1 MKLYAK
7 FFSLHL
13 RSMMQYKSSFFL
25 MTLGQFILAFSSFL
39 SVWFLFDR
47 FHQVDGFTFEQV
59 LLCFSVTL
67 MAFSWCEGFF
77 RGFDTFSS
85 TIQNA
90 EFDRI
95 LLRPRNE
102 IFLVLSGKIELSK
115 IGRLLQAFLV
125 FLYAL
130 PVSGVEW
137 NVQRVLVLLFMLIGG
152 VCVFCGLF
160 LIYAAICFF
169 TVEGLEFMNIFTDG
183 GKEFG
188 SYPMS
193 IYGDGILRFFTFMV
207 PIACFQYWPLLYLLG
222 KSDSLWCMLS
232 PLVCIVFLLPC
243 WGFWRFGVRHYQ
255 STGS

>member
-13 RSMMQYKSSFFL
+13 RSIMQYKSSFFL
-25 MTLGQFILAFSSFL
+25 MTLGQFILAFSAFL

-137 NVQRVLVLLFMLIGG
+137 DVQRVLVLLFMLIGG

>member
-25 MTLGQFILAFSSFL
+25 MTVGQFILAFSAFV

-137 NVQRVLVLLFMLIGG
+137 DVQRVLVLLFMLIGG

>member
-25 MTLGQFILAFSSFL
+25 MTLGQFILAFSAFL

-77 RGFDTFSS
+77 RGFDIFSS

-137 NVQRVLVLLFMLIGG
+137 DVQRVLVLLFMLIGG